1 MNPNRSTDTT
11 STPRRST
18 RLRAS
23 LAALVA
29 LTMGVGTAGLVAA
42 TSGTA
47 SASTLNGV
55 ATIESASGTALT
67 SGGSTTQFTL
77 GLPAGAAC
85 TGDTATGGYHIYSYL
100 VPLGTALSSVTFIQH
115 PSSGFG
121 LFDSTGS
128 YYGPVNTAIGTGQI
142 VGIPNDFEW
151 GPYIAANPSALST
164 LLYSAND
171 SGAWEGGLVCA
182 NKSGVVTDNWN
193 TEIDFAAIPGAPS
206 SLVWSDTPGTP
217 SLFRILTKA
226 IPSATPGTAY
236 SITLQATGGTTPYK
250 WKKLTAPPKGLK
262 VSSAGV
268 ISGTISAKTGK
279 AGTYSFSVE
288 ASDSTKKTKKTA
300 TVTLSIT
307 VN

>member
-42 TSGTA
+42 TAGTA

-55 ATIESASGTALT
+55 ATVESSSGTALT
-67 SGGSTTQFTL
+67 SGGSDTQFTL
-77 GLPAGAAC
+77 GLPSGAAC
-85 TGDTATGGYHIYSYL
+85 DGDTATHGYHVYSYL
-100 VPLGTALSSVTFIQH
+100 IPLGTALSSVSFIQH

-121 LFDSTGS
+121 LFDSTGT
-128 YYGPVNTAIGTGQI
+128 YYGPVNTAVTTGQI

-151 GPYIAANPSALST
+151 GPYVAAHPSVLST
-164 LLYSAND
+164 LLYSANE

-182 NKSGVVTDNWN
+182 NSSGAVADNWN
-193 TEIDFAAIPGAPS
+193 TEIDFTTSPGDPNGFVWTDTAGAP
-206 SLVWSDTPGTP
+206 TT
-217 SLFRILTKA
+217 FRILTKS
-226 IPSATPGTAY
+226 IPSATRGTAY
-236 SITLQATGGTTPYK
+236 SFTLEATGGTTPYK
-250 WKKLTAPPKGLK
+250 WKKVTAPPKGLK
-262 VSSAGV
+262 VSATGV

-288 ASDSTKKTKKTA
+288 ASDSTKKVKNTA

-307 VN
+307 VK